1 MNGWRSDC
9 LERLMPISGSSA
21 DLLRQLEMIAT
32 ELEFEYCSYVMTVPI
47 PITKPSMVWSS
58 NYPARWVDRYL
69 SSKYLDIDPIVRRAE
84 NDVRPLVWS
93 SDLFEEQPE
102 FWEDARAY
110 GIRYGWA
117 LAVHGPHRATGLLSL
132 ARSHQPIGVFELDEK
147 EMKLV
152 WLSHVIQAMVG
163 AAESKTR
170 VPESAYQLTDR
181 EREVLR
187 WSAAGKTAEE
197 IGTILGI
204 TGRTVTFH
212 VTASLCKLDVTNKTQ
227 AVAKALI
234 LGLI

>member
-1 MNGWRSDC
+1 MSDWRSDC
-9 LERLMPISGSSA
+9 LERLIPISGSSA
-21 DLLRQLEMIAT
+21 SLLKQIETIAS
-32 ELEFEYCSYVMTVPI
+32 ELEFEYCSYVMTIPD
-47 PITKPSMVWSS
+47 PITNPRVAWSS
-58 NYPARWVDRYL
+58 NYPDRWVDRYL
-69 SSKYLDIDPIVRRAE
+69 SNKYLDIDPIVRRTE

-93 SDLFEEQPE
+93 SNLFEEQPG

-110 GIRYGWA
+110 GISHGWA

-132 ARSHQPIGVFELDEK
+132 ARSHQPIGVSELGEK

-152 WLSHVIQAMVG
+152 WLSHVILAMIG
-163 AAESKTR
+163 EAESKTR
-170 VPESAYQLTDR
+170 VPELAYQLTGR

-204 TGRTVTFH
+204 TARTVTFH
-212 VTASLCKLDVTNKTQ
+212 VTSSLCKLDVTNKTQ

-234 LGLI
+234 WGLI